1 MHKIDY
7 EKLISIKRD
16 VGWFEKK
23 KEILFEGWPRLY
35 TGVQKKGSK
44 EDRQQ
49 EVCSQLWNSNE
60 QDLLIIVFLFHFS
73 FYFWTDEIGQ
83 IDLCLKLIMQSENSK
98 KLFDIPELQTVDRAT
113 IAKFKFY
120 PKGHTK

>member
-44 EDRQQ
+44 EDRQY
-49 EVCSQLWNSNE
+49 VPS
-60 QDLLIIVFLFHFS
+60 
-73 FYFWTDEIGQ
+73 YEILMSRN
-83 IDLCLKLIMQSENSK
+83 IFC
-98 KLFDIPELQTVDRAT
+98 
-113 IAKFKFY
+113 
-120 PKGHTK
+120 